1 MSETIWILPCL
12 NKDGSVLSKEAGI
25 PISLAR
31 ILISRDIN
39 SCQKAHQFFY
49 GTLDDLHDP
58 YLMDG
63 MQAAVDRIGK
73 AASNKE
79 KVIIFG
85 DYDVDGILSVV
96 ILMRALESLGI
107 EVDHYIPDRIKDG
120 YGIKPEY
127 IRIVKQREA
136 SLAIS
141 VDCGIKALEFVRE
154 AEKIGVDVI
163 ITDHHQPGETLPEA
177 LAVLNPAVI
186 GSGYPDKNLAGIGVI
201 FKLIQAILTKE
212 GKASV
217 LPHYLKLVSI
227 GTIAD
232 IVALQNE
239 NRIFVKFGLK
249 ALENVANK
257 GLKSLLEVCG
267 LKGKKVNP
275 GDVGFRIGPRINAA
289 GRLGKAELS
298 VKLFLSDSA
307 KESKKLALRLDDLNN
322 ERQGVEKKT
331 LKQALSLVEAKSL
344 HERHKILILGCEGW
358 HRGIIGIVASRVKEV
373 FNRPALLFVYK
384 DGIAYGSGRS
394 IKEFSLINCLQ
405 QVENN
410 LLNFG
415 GHPMAVGCELSC
427 DKMDSFKQAVNIYA
441 DNMIQPED
449 LRKKIH
455 IDTKINFNDI
465 NAKFLEMLS
474 LLSPFGMGNPRPIF
488 LTENVE
494 IIADPI
500 KIKRRHIKALVRN
513 EGIVF
518 EAIGWEKGD
527 WKDRLF
533 KGDRISIVYS
543 LNFSEYLGEERLYLN
558 MEDIKPFPS

>member
-1 MSETIWILPCL
+1 MSETVWILPRL
-12 NKDGSVLSKEAGI
+12 NKDVSVLSKEGGI
-25 PISLAR
+25 PVSLAR
-31 ILISRDIN
+31 ILINRDIN
-39 SCQKAHQFFY
+39 NWQKAHNFFY

-63 MQAAVDRIGK
+63 MQDAVERIGK
-73 AASNKE
+73 AASNRE

-96 ILMRALESLGI
+96 ILIRALESLGI
-107 EVDHYIPDRIKDG
+107 DVDYYIPDRLKDG

-163 ITDHHQPGETLPEA
+163 ITDHHQPGEILPEA
-177 LAVLNPAVI
+177 LAVLNPAVSS
-186 GSGYPDKNLAGIGVI
+186 SGYPDKNLAGIGVV
-201 FKLIQAILTKE
+201 FKLIQAILKKE

-232 IVALQNE
+232 IVELQNE
-239 NRIFVKFGLK
+239 NRILVKFGLK

-267 LKGKKVNP
+267 LKGNKVNT

-298 VKLFLSDSA
+298 VKLFFSDSVE
-307 KESKKLALRLDDLNN
+307 ESKNLALRLDGLNA
-322 ERQGVEKKT
+322 ERQVVEKKT
-331 LKQALSLVEAKSL
+331 LKQAMCRVEDKLL
-344 HERHKILILGCEGW
+344 HERYKLLILGCEEW
-358 HRGIIGIVASRVKEV
+358 HRGVIGIVASRLKES
-373 FNRPALLFVYK
+373 FNRPVILFVYK

-405 QVENN
+405 QVENS

-465 NAKFLEMLS
+465 DAKFLDMLS
-474 LLSPFGMGNPRPIF
+474 LLSPFGMGNPRPVF

-494 IIADPI
+494 IVAEPI

-513 EGIVF
+513 DGIVF
-518 EAIGWEKGD
+518 EAIGWGKGD

-543 LNFSEYLGEERLYLN
+543 LNFSEYLGAERLYLN
-558 MEDIKPFPS
+558 MEDIKPVPA

>member
-1 MSETIWILPCL
+1 
-12 NKDGSVLSKEAGI
+12 
-25 PISLAR
+25 
-31 ILISRDIN
+31 
-39 SCQKAHQFFY
+39 
-49 GTLDDLHDP
+49 
-58 YLMDG
+58 MDG
-63 MQAAVDRIGK
+63 MQAAVERIGK

-79 KVIIFG
+79 KIIIFG

-107 EVDHYIPDRIKDG
+107 DVDFYIPDRIKDG

-127 IRIVKQREA
+127 IQIVKQREA

-154 AEKIGVDVI
+154 AEKINVDVI

-177 LAVLNPAVI
+177 LAVLNPAV
-186 GSGYPDKNLAGIGVI
+186 SSSDYPDKNLAGIGVV
-201 FKLIQAILTKE
+201 FKLIQAILKKE

-232 IVALQNE
+232 IVTLQNE

-249 ALENVANK
+249 ALENVVNK
-257 GLKSLLEVCG
+257 GLKSLLEVCEI
-267 LKGKKVNP
+267 KGNKVNT
-275 GDVGFRIGPRINAA
+275 GDVGFRIGPRLNAA

-298 VKLFLSDSA
+298 VKLFFSDSVE
-307 KESKKLALRLDDLNN
+307 ESKKLALRLDGLNT

-331 LKQALSLVEAKSL
+331 LKQAMCRVEAKSL
-344 HERHKILILGCEGW
+344 QERYKLLILGCEGW
-358 HRGIIGIVASRVKEV
+358 HRGVIGIVASRLKEY
-373 FNRPALLFVYK
+373 FNRPVILFVYK

-405 QVENN
+405 QVKNS
-410 LLNFG
+410 LMNFG

-449 LRKKIH
+449 LRNKIY

-465 NAKFLEMLS
+465 DAKFLEMLS
-474 LLSPFGMGNPRPIF
+474 MLSPFGMGNPRPVF

-494 IIADPI
+494 IVAEPI
-500 KIKRRHIKALVRN
+500 KIKRSHIKALVRN
-513 EGIVF
+513 DGIVF
-518 EAIGWEKGD
+518 EAIGWGKGD

>member
-1 MSETIWILPCL
+1 MSEPVWILPRL
-12 NKDGSVLSKEAGI
+12 NKDVSVLSKEGGI
-25 PISLAR
+25 PVSLAR
-31 ILISRDIN
+31 ILINRDIN
-39 SCQKAHQFFY
+39 NWQKAHNFFY

-63 MQAAVDRIGK
+63 MQAAVERIGK
-73 AASNKE
+73 AASNRE

-96 ILMRALESLGI
+96 ILMRALESVGI
-107 EVDHYIPDRIKDG
+107 DVDYYIPDRLKDG

-163 ITDHHQPGETLPEA
+163 ITDHHQPGEILPEA
-177 LAVLNPAVI
+177 LAVLNPAVSS
-186 GSGYPDKNLAGIGVI
+186 SGYPDKNLAGIGVV
-201 FKLIQAILTKE
+201 FKLIQAILKKE

-232 IVALQNE
+232 IVELQNE
-239 NRIFVKFGLK
+239 NRILVKFGLK

-267 LKGKKVNP
+267 LKGNKVNT
-275 GDVGFRIGPRINAA
+275 GDVGFKIGPRINAA

-298 VKLFLSDSA
+298 VKLFFSDSVE
-307 KESKKLALRLDDLNN
+307 ESKNLALRLDGLNA
-322 ERQGVEKKT
+322 ERQEVEKKT
-331 LKQALSLVEAKSL
+331 LKQAVCRVEDKLL
-344 HERHKILILGCEGW
+344 HERYKLLILGCEGW
-358 HRGIIGIVASRVKEV
+358 HRGVIGIVASRLKEN
-373 FNRPALLFVYK
+373 FNRPVILFVYK

-405 QVENN
+405 QAKNC

-415 GHPMAVGCELSC
+415 GHPMAVGCELSFN
-427 DKMDSFKQAVNIYA
+427 KMDSFKQAVNIYA
-441 DNMIQPED
+441 DNMIQQED
-449 LRKKIH
+449 LEKKIH

-465 NAKFLEMLS
+465 DAKFLDMLS
-474 LLSPFGMGNPRPIF
+474 LLSPFGMGNPRPVF

-494 IIADPI
+494 IVTEPI
-500 KIKRRHIKALVRN
+500 KIKGRHIKALVRN
-513 EGIVF
+513 DGIVF
-518 EAIGWEKGD
+518 EAIGWGKGD

-558 MEDIKPFPS
+558 MEDIKPFPA

>member
-1 MSETIWILPCL
+1 MSEPVWILPRL
-12 NKDGSVLSKEAGI
+12 NKDVSVLSKEGDI

-31 ILISRDIN
+31 ILINRDIN
-39 SCQKAHQFFY
+39 NWQKAHKFFY

-63 MQAAVDRIGK
+63 MQAAVERIGK
-73 AASNKE
+73 AAANRE

-107 EVDHYIPDRIKDG
+107 DVDYYIPDRLKDG

-163 ITDHHQPGETLPEA
+163 ITDHHQPGEILPEA
-177 LAVLNPAVI
+177 LAVLNPAVSS
-186 GSGYPDKNLAGIGVI
+186 SGYPDKNLAGIGVV
-201 FKLIQAILTKE
+201 FKLIQAILKKE

-232 IVALQNE
+232 IVELQNE
-239 NRIFVKFGLK
+239 NRILVKFGLK

-267 LKGKKVNP
+267 LKGNKVNT
-275 GDVGFRIGPRINAA
+275 GDVGFKIGPRINAA

-298 VKLFLSDSA
+298 VKLFFSDSVE
-307 KESKKLALRLDDLNN
+307 ESKNLALRLDGLNT

-331 LKQALSLVEAKSL
+331 LKQAVCRVEAKSL
-344 HERHKILILGCEGW
+344 HERYKLLILGCEEW
-358 HRGIIGIVASRVKEV
+358 HRGVIGIVASRLKES
-373 FNRPALLFVYK
+373 FNRPVILFVYK

-405 QVENN
+405 QVENS

-415 GHPMAVGCELSC
+415 GHHMAVGCELSC

-455 IDTKINFNDI
+455 IDTKISFNDI
-465 NAKFLEMLS
+465 DAKFLDMLS
-474 LLSPFGMGNPRPIF
+474 LLSPFGMGNPRPVF

-494 IIADPI
+494 IVAEPI
-500 KIKRRHIKALVRN
+500 KIKSSHIKALVRN
-513 EGIVF
+513 DGIVF
-518 EAIGWEKGD
+518 EAIGWRKGD

-558 MEDIKPFPS
+558 MEDIKPFPA

>member
-1 MSETIWILPCL
+1 MNEAIWTLPSL
-12 NKDGSVLSKEAGI
+12 NKDASVLSKEVGI
-25 PISLAR
+25 PVSLAR
-31 ILISRDIN
+31 ILINRDIN
-39 SCQKAHQFFY
+39 DCQKAHKFFY

-63 MQAAVDRIGK
+63 MQAAVERIGK

-107 EVDHYIPDRIKDG
+107 DVDFYIPDRLKDG

-127 IRIVKQREA
+127 IQIVKQREA

-177 LAVLNPAVI
+177 LAVLNPAVSS
-186 GSGYPDKNLAGIGVI
+186 SGYPDKNLAGIGVV
-201 FKLIQAILTKE
+201 FKLIQAILKKE

-249 ALENVANK
+249 ALENVANN
-257 GLKSLLEVCG
+257 GLKSLLEVCE
-267 LKGKKVNP
+267 LKGNKVNT

-298 VKLFLSDSA
+298 VKLFFSDSVE
-307 KESKKLALRLDDLNN
+307 ESKKLALRLDGLNT
-322 ERQGVEKKT
+322 ERQVVEKKT
-331 LKQALSLVEAKSL
+331 LKQALCRVEAKSL
-344 HERHKILILGCEGW
+344 HERYKLLILGCEGW
-358 HRGIIGIVASRVKEV
+358 HRGVIGIVASRLKEY
-373 FNRPALLFVYK
+373 FNRPVILFVYK

-405 QVENN
+405 QVKNS

-455 IDTKINFNDI
+455 IDTKISFNDI
-465 NAKFLEMLS
+465 DAKFLEMLS
-474 LLSPFGMGNPRPIF
+474 MLSPFGMGNPRPVF

-494 IIADPI
+494 IVAEPI
-500 KIKRRHIKALVRN
+500 KIKRSHIKALVRN
-513 EGIVF
+513 DGIVF
-518 EAIGWEKGD
+518 EAIGWRKGD

-533 KGDRISIVYS
+533 KGDRVSIVYS

-558 MEDIKPFPS
+558 MEDIKPFPA

>member
-1 MSETIWILPCL
+1 MSETVWILPRL
-12 NKDGSVLSKEAGI
+12 NKDVSVLSKEGGI
-25 PISLAR
+25 PVSLAR
-31 ILISRDIN
+31 ILINRDIN
-39 SCQKAHQFFY
+39 NWQKAHNFFY

-63 MQAAVDRIGK
+63 MQAAVERIGK
-73 AASNKE
+73 AASNRE

-96 ILMRALESLGI
+96 ILIRALESLGI
-107 EVDHYIPDRIKDG
+107 DVDYYIPDRLKDG

-163 ITDHHQPGETLPEA
+163 ITDHHQPGEILPEA
-177 LAVLNPAVI
+177 LAVLNPAVSS
-186 GSGYPDKNLAGIGVI
+186 SGYPDKNLAGIGVV
-201 FKLIQAILTKE
+201 FKLIQAILKKE

-232 IVALQNE
+232 IVELQNE

-267 LKGKKVNP
+267 LKGNKVNT

-298 VKLFLSDSA
+298 VKLFFSDSVE
-307 KESKKLALRLDDLNN
+307 ESKNLALRLDGLNA

-331 LKQALSLVEAKSL
+331 LKQAMCRVEDKLL
-344 HERHKILILGCEGW
+344 HERYKLLILGCEEW
-358 HRGIIGIVASRVKEV
+358 HRGVIGIVASRLKES
-373 FNRPALLFVYK
+373 FNRPVILFVYK

-405 QVENN
+405 QVENS

-465 NAKFLEMLS
+465 DAKFLDMLS
-474 LLSPFGMGNPRPIF
+474 LLSPFGMGNPRPVF

-494 IIADPI
+494 IVAEPI

-513 EGIVF
+513 DGIVF
-518 EAIGWEKGD
+518 EAIGWGKGD

-558 MEDIKPFPS
+558 MEDIKPFPA